1 MMIDDDDL
9 LDCFVNLPDTENVPF
24 VLNYQT
30 IANTQRNDVILQ
42 HLRQQKPH
50 MFAQQM
56 VAYDV
61 NLICYI
67 PGPNASW
74 KICLPTGIL
83 DQAVRWYHLVLSHI
97 GQNCCTIRCLSDFII
112 QI

>member
-1 MMIDDDDL
+1 MEMSKVAASNSFFSMMIDNNDL

-30 IANTQRNDVILQ
+30 IAEAQRNDVILQ

-50 MFAQQM
+50 MFTQQM
-56 VAYDV
+56 VAYGV

-67 PGPNASW
+67 SVNG
-74 KICLPTGIL
+74 KYFR
-83 DQAVRWYHLVLSHI
+83 QQEY
-97 GQNCCTIRCLSDFII
+97 
-112 QI
+112 